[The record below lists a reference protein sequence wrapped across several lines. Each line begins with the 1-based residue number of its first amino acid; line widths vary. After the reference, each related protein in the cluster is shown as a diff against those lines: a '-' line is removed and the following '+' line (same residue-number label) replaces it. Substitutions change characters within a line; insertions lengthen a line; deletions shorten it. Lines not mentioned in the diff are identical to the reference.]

1 MTSEHDKGSLS
12 WIDIIRI
19 GLVQT
24 SIGAIVVIAT
34 STLNRVMVVEIGLPA
49 LVPGILMTLHYAVQI
64 LRPRWGHGSDGG
76 QKRTPWIIG
85 GMALLSSGGA
95 LAALGTAMMQ
105 NELTLGLIVALIA
118 FLMIG
123 IGVGAAGTSLL
134 TLLAV
139 RSHPA
144 RRAPAATIV
153 WTMMIAGFAVTAVS
167 AGKALDPFSGE
178 RMIMVSCVVS
188 MIAFV
193 VSTLA
198 IWGIERKGT
207 DRPQDESK
215 KVPFREAFKQVW
227 SEPRTRRFTFFVFTS
242 MFAYNAQDLILEP
255 FAGLV
260 FGMTPGQSTQL
271 GGMQHS
277 GVLVGMI
284 LVAIAGYFA
293 GKGETLLL
301 QRCMIGGCIA
311 SGIAMAAVAAGGII
325 GPQWPIRSAVFVLG
339 VANGIFSI
347 AAIGSMMAMARSG
360 HESREGVR
368 MGLWGAAQA
377 LAFALGGLTGT
388 LAVDLARW
396 AFGSATPAYTSV
408 FFGEAVLFI
417 LAALLASLVARGD
430 AQEKSQEKSQDKD
443 QDTFEPRMEHAR

>member
-1 MTSEHDKGSLS
+1 MNTNAQETSGLT

-24 SIGAIVVIAT
+24 SIGAVVVIAT

-49 LVPGILMTLHYAVQI
+49 LVPGILMTLHYAVQV

-85 GMALLSSGGA
+85 GMAILSAGGA
-95 LAALGTAMMQ
+95 LAAYGTSMMQ
-105 NELTLGLIVALIA
+105 HDLTIGLIVALIA

-123 IGVGAAGTSLL
+123 VGVGAAGTSLL

-153 WTMMIAGFAVTAVS
+153 WTMMIAGFAVTAIS

-178 RMIMVSCVVS
+178 RMIWVSCIVS
-188 MIAFV
+188 LIAV
-193 VSTLA
+193 TVSTLA
-198 IWGIERKGT
+198 IWGIERKGS
-207 DRPQDESK
+207 DRAQDESK
-215 KVPFREAFKQVW
+215 KAPFREAFKQVW
-227 SEPRTRRFTFFVFTS
+227 SEPRTRRFTYFVFTS

-271 GGMQHS
+271 GGMQHA

-284 LVAIAGYFA
+284 LVALAGYLA
-293 GKGETLLL
+293 GPRETILLH
-301 QRCMIGGCIA
+301 RCMIGGCIA
-311 SGIAMAAVAAGGII
+311 SGIAMLAVAAGGHV
-325 GPQWPIRSAVFVLG
+325 GPQWPIREAVFVLG

-388 LAVDLARW
+388 LAVDVARW
-396 AFGSATPAYTSV
+396 AFGSPTPAYTSV
-408 FFGEAVLFI
+408 FMGEAVLFI
-417 LAALLASLVARGD
+417 LSAVLASFVARDGQQ
-430 AQEKSQEKSQDKD
+430 AQALEKF
-443 QDTFEPRMEHAR
+443 DTQMEHA

>member
-1 MTSEHDKGSLS
+1 VSTLPQNQSELS

-24 SIGAIVVIAT
+24 SIGAVVVIAT

-49 LVPGILMTLHYAVQI
+49 LVPGILMTLHYAVQV

-85 GMALLSSGGA
+85 GMMILSMGGA
-95 LAALGTAMMQ
+95 LAAYGTALMQ
-105 NELTLGLIVALIA
+105 NDLPIGLFISLIA

-123 IGVGAAGTSLL
+123 VGVGAAGTSLL

-153 WTMMIAGFAVTAVS
+153 WTMMIAGFAVTAIS

-178 RMIMVSCVVS
+178 RMIMVSCIVS
-188 MIAFV
+188 LIAV
-193 VSTLA
+193 TVSTLA

-207 DRPQDESK
+207 DRPQDEAK

-227 SEPRTRRFTFFVFTS
+227 SEPRTRRFTFFVFTA

-271 GGMQHS
+271 GGMQHA

-284 LVAIAGYFA
+284 LVAIAGYLA
-293 GKGETLLL
+293 GKGEALLL
-301 QRCMIGGCIA
+301 HRCMIGGCIA
-311 SGIAMAAVAAGGII
+311 SGIAMAAVAAGGIV
-325 GPQWPIRSAVFVLG
+325 GPQWPIREAVFVLG
-339 VANGIFSI
+339 IANGIFSI

-396 AFGSATPAYTSV
+396 AFGSPTPAYTSV
-408 FFGEAVLFI
+408 FLGEAVLFI
-417 LAALLASLVARGD
+417 LAALLASFVGRTD
-430 AQEKSQEKSQDKD
+430 AQENSDE
-443 QDTFEPRMEHAR
+443 TFEPRMEHA

>member
-1 MTSEHDKGSLS
+1 MNGDENHGTLT

-49 LVPGILMTLHYAVQI
+49 LVPGILMTLHYAVQV

-85 GMALLSSGGA
+85 GMALLSVGGA

-105 NELTLGLIVALIA
+105 DDVTMGLVVALIA

-178 RMIMVSCVVS
+178 RMILVSSIVS
-188 MIAFV
+188 VIAFV

-215 KVPFREAFKQVW
+215 KAPFKEAFKQVW

-284 LVAIAGYFA
+284 LVALAGYFA
-293 GKGETLLL
+293 GKRETLLL

-311 SGIAMAAVAAGGII
+311 SGIAMAAVAAGGIV

-396 AFGSATPAYTSV
+396 AFGSPTPAYTSV
-408 FFGEAVLFI
+408 FLGEAALFI
-417 LAALLASLVARGD
+417 LSAVLAGIVARDGAQSRQDENFD
-430 AQEKSQEKSQDKD
+430 A
-443 QDTFEPRMEHAR
+443 RMEHA

>member
-1 MTSEHDKGSLS
+1 MSTLPQNQSELS

-24 SIGAIVVIAT
+24 SIGAVVVIAT

-49 LVPGILMTLHYAVQI
+49 LVPGILMTLHYAVQV

-85 GMALLSSGGA
+85 GMMILSMGGA
-95 LAALGTAMMQ
+95 LAAYGTALMQ
-105 NELTLGLIVALIA
+105 NDLPIGLFISLIA

-123 IGVGAAGTSLL
+123 VGVGAAGTSLL

-153 WTMMIAGFAVTAVS
+153 WTMMIAGFAVTAIS

-178 RMIMVSCVVS
+178 RMILVSCIVS
-188 MIAFV
+188 LIAV
-193 VSTLA
+193 TVSTLA

-207 DRPQDESK
+207 DRPQDEAK

-227 SEPRTRRFTFFVFTS
+227 SEPRTRRFTFFVFTA

-271 GGMQHS
+271 GGMQHA

-284 LVAIAGYFA
+284 LVAIAGYLA
-293 GKGETLLL
+293 GKGEALLL
-301 QRCMIGGCIA
+301 HRCMIGGCIA
-311 SGIAMAAVAAGGII
+311 SGIAMATVAAGGIV
-325 GPQWPIRSAVFVLG
+325 GPQWPIREAVFVLG
-339 VANGIFSI
+339 IANGIFSI

-408 FFGEAVLFI
+408 FLGEAALFI
-417 LAALLASLVARGD
+417 LAALLASFVARTD
-430 AQEKSQEKSQDKD
+430 AQENSDE
-443 QDTFEPRMEHAR
+443 TFEPRMEHA

>member
-1 MTSEHDKGSLS
+1 MNGDENHGTLT

-49 LVPGILMTLHYAVQI
+49 LVPGILMTLHYAVQV

-85 GMALLSSGGA
+85 GMALLSVGGA

-105 NELTLGLIVALIA
+105 DDVTMGLVVALIA

-178 RMIMVSCVVS
+178 RMILVSSIVS
-188 MIAFV
+188 VIAFV

-215 KVPFREAFKQVW
+215 KAPFKEAFKQVW

-284 LVAIAGYFA
+284 LVALAGYFA
-293 GKGETLLL
+293 GKRETLLL

-311 SGIAMAAVAAGGII
+311 SGIAMAAVAAGGIV

-388 LAVDLARW
+388 LAVDVARW
-396 AFGSATPAYTSV
+396 AFGSPTPAYTSV
-408 FFGEAVLFI
+408 FLGEAALFI
-417 LAALLASLVARGD
+417 LAALLASFVARGEEQEKD
-430 AQEKSQEKSQDKD
+430 AQ
-443 QDTFEPRMEHAR
+443 TFEPQMEHAR

>member
-1 MTSEHDKGSLS
+1 MSTLPQKQSELS

-24 SIGAIVVIAT
+24 SIGAVVVIAT

-49 LVPGILMTLHYAVQI
+49 LVPGILMTLHYAVQV

-85 GMALLSSGGA
+85 GMIILSMGGA
-95 LAALGTAMMQ
+95 LAAYGTALMQ
-105 NELTLGLIVALIA
+105 NDLPIGLFISLIA

-123 IGVGAAGTSLL
+123 VGVGAAGTSLL

-153 WTMMIAGFAVTAVS
+153 WTMMIAGFAVTAIS

-178 RMIMVSCVVS
+178 RMILVSCIVS
-188 MIAFV
+188 LIAV
-193 VSTLA
+193 TVSTLA

-227 SEPRTRRFTFFVFTS
+227 SEPRTRRFTFFVFTA

-271 GGMQHS
+271 GGMQHA

-284 LVAIAGYFA
+284 LVAIAGYLA
-293 GKGETLLL
+293 GKGEALLL
-301 QRCMIGGCIA
+301 HRCMIGGCIA
-311 SGIAMAAVAAGGII
+311 SGIAMAAVAAGGIV
-325 GPQWPIRSAVFVLG
+325 GPQWPIREAVFVLG
-339 VANGIFSI
+339 IANGIFSI

-396 AFGSATPAYTSV
+396 AFGSPTPAYTSV
-408 FFGEAVLFI
+408 FLGEAVLFI
-417 LAALLASLVARGD
+417 LAALLASFVGRTD
-430 AQEKSQEKSQDKD
+430 AQENSDE
-443 QDTFEPRMEHAR
+443 TFEPRMEHA

>member
-1 MTSEHDKGSLS
+1 MSTLPQNQSELS

-24 SIGAIVVIAT
+24 SIGAVVVIAT

-49 LVPGILMTLHYAVQI
+49 LVPGILMTLHYAVQV

-85 GMALLSSGGA
+85 GMIILSMGGA
-95 LAALGTAMMQ
+95 LAAYGTALMQ
-105 NELTLGLIVALIA
+105 NDLPIGLFISLIA

-123 IGVGAAGTSLL
+123 VGVGAAGTSLL

-153 WTMMIAGFAVTAVS
+153 WTMMIAGFAVTAIS

-178 RMIMVSCVVS
+178 RMILVSCIVS
-188 MIAFV
+188 LIAV
-193 VSTLA
+193 TVSTLA

-227 SEPRTRRFTFFVFTS
+227 SEPRTRRFTFFVFTA

-271 GGMQHS
+271 GGMQHA

-284 LVAIAGYFA
+284 LVAIAGYLA
-293 GKGETLLL
+293 GKGEALLL
-301 QRCMIGGCIA
+301 HRCMIGGCIA
-311 SGIAMAAVAAGGII
+311 SGIAMAAVAAGGIV
-325 GPQWPIRSAVFVLG
+325 GPQWPIREAVFVLG
-339 VANGIFSI
+339 IANGIFSI

-408 FFGEAVLFI
+408 FLGEAVLFI
-417 LAALLASLVARGD
+417 LAALLASFVARTD
-430 AQEKSQEKSQDKD
+430 AQENSDE
-443 QDTFEPRMEHAR
+443 TFEPRMEHA